1 MLERGT
7 YSPLTQ
13 KASLLSKRYAER
25 EYPLAHPHQKLS
37 LSRRHHS
44 PRKLVYYPRGMLER
58 GKYPLASP
66 LTQKASL
73 LSKRYARAWKVSSSV
88 TTHPES

>member
-7 YSPLTQ
+7 YPLASPLTQ
-13 KASLLSKRYAER
+13 KASVLSK
-25 EYPLAHPHQKLS
+25 
-37 LSRRHHS
+37 
-44 PRKLVYYPRGMLER
+44 RKLVYYPRGMLER
-58 GKYPLASP
+58 GTYPLASP

-73 LSKRYARAWKVSSSV
+73 LSKRYAGTWILSSSV